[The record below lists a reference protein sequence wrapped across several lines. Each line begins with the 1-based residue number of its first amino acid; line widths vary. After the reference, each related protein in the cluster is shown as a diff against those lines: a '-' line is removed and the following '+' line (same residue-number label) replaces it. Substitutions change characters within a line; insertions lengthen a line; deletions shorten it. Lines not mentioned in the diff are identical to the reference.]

1 MRYYEILLEDYKTSA
16 KKFIDGGND
25 PELVKSILLQ
35 FRQIQPR
42 ISDINLKN
50 IDWWAKN
57 RTFQHLRDYV
67 ANFEG
72 IPTKNQ
78 MGKKTGRSRNL
89 IENGEWLIVIP
100 LDKDAS
106 CFHGKTT
113 DWCTTKPFRGYYEEY
128 FYDNRI
134 TLIYCL
140 QKSSGNKW
148 AIAAHNKHLES
159 TEYFDVND
167 KPLSKEEF
175 ETQTKLTVDKILSI
189 AFGEDVQ
196 TEVETSRT
204 NYRDALA
211 RIKQLLR
218 EVEQTNKQNSEIENL
233 LWLTK
238 HKGYLQSYMQLVGP
252 ANFNKNLEIY
262 AVNVLGAEAITY
274 IAKPSEKVQLIAAK
288 SNGWTTLDYLL
299 HVYGE
304 DKISEEVK
312 IECVKEAPT
321 IIGKLKN
328 QSEELKRTAIE
339 TGYANLQLIHPP
351 LSEELKLLSVQK
363 RPSSIRFIE
372 NPSEE
377 MQILAVKDNGTI
389 LRDII
394 NNVSNITPSNSVL
407 LSSVSNEY
415 ANSAIDAMIMD
426 GIKVTDEI
434 ITTAMKH
441 TDEPKQ
447 LIGILKVN
455 DIELSIRA
463 QIAAVNNIPHSIY
476 SLYSLYDG
484 KVSEAVQMVAAREGG
499 ASFIAETYR
508 YVVTT
513 GKQIDISIHAVEEAF
528 KHTVYLTVKMMTNIV
543 TLSKRVGGKFAEL
556 PTFAVF
562 KNAIDGLVKEE
573 INSEVIDILQLS
585 FTYGDLHDRVVNYAV
600 EAAKKAGNTMLQR
613 LIKQY
618 KEENDLDNLS
628 FEPEK

>member
-1 MRYYEILLEDYKTSA
+1 MRYHEILLEDYKTSA
-16 KKFIDGGND
+16 KKYIDGGND
-25 PELVKSILLQ
+25 PELVKSVILQ

-89 IENGEWLIVIP
+89 IENSEWLIVVP

-148 AIAAHNKHLES
+148 AIAAHNKHLDS

-167 KPLSKEEF
+167 TPLSKGEF
-175 ETQTKLTVDKILSI
+175 EKQTGLQVDKILTI
-189 AFGEDVQ
+189 AFGKDVQ

-204 NYRDALA
+204 NYSDAIT
-211 RIKQLLR
+211 RIKELIR
-218 EVEQTNKQNSEIENL
+218 EIEKTNKQNSEIENL

-238 HKGYLQSYMQLVGP
+238 HKGYLKAYMSLVGP

-262 AVNVLGAEAITY
+262 AVNTIGGSAITY
-274 IAKPSEKVQLIAAK
+274 IANPSEKVQLIAAK
-288 SNGWTTLDYLL
+288 EDGFTTLNYLL
-299 HVYGE
+299 NIYGE
-304 DKISEEVK
+304 DKISDEVK
-312 IECVKEAPT
+312 LLCVKDAPN
-321 IIGKLKN
+321 IIGKLKH
-328 QSEELKRTAIE
+328 QSEEMKRVAIE
-339 TGYANLQLIHPP
+339 TGAANLQLINPP
-351 LSEELKLLSVQK
+351 LSDELKMLSVQK

-377 MQILAVKDNGTI
+377 MQILAVKDNGDR
-389 LRDII
+389 LNDLL
-394 NNVSNITPSNSVL
+394 NNVSKITPSNQVL
-407 LSSVSNEY
+407 IASVSNTN
-415 ANSAIDAMIMD
+415 ADSAIDKMIMND
-426 GIKVTDEI
+426 ITITDEI
-434 ITTAMKH
+434 ITTALKNS
-441 TDEPKQ
+441 DDPKSI
-447 LIGILKVN
+447 IGMASVN
-455 DIELSIRA
+455 DIELSIGA
-463 QIAAVNNIPHSIY
+463 QIAAVSNMPHTIY
-476 SLYSLYDG
+476 SLYAEYDG

-499 ASFIAETYR
+499 ASFLAETYR
-508 YVVTT
+508 YIITT
-513 GKQIDISIHAVEEAF
+513 RKMIDVSSHAIEEAF
-528 KHTVYLTVKMMTNIV
+528 KNTLYLTHKMMKNMV
-543 TLSKRVGGKFAEL
+543 TLSKNMGDRFTAF
-556 PTFAVF
+556 PTFTAF
-562 KNAIDGLVKEE
+562 KNAIDGLIKEE
-573 INSEVIDILQLS
+573 INSEVIEVLQLS
-585 FTYGDLHDRVVNYAV
+585 FTYGDLHDRVVDYAQ
-600 EAAKKAGNTMLQR
+600 EAAKKSENTMLQR
-613 LIKQY
+613 MIIKY

-628 FEPEK
+628 FEPAK